1 MPTNFLLPNF
11 FNYKFWNNKYV
22 WNLKIYEQSY
32 KMHFFCY
39 SFKKSKLAEKN
50 HFISPSERKKQ
61 NDLKAWKY
69 EKLIQISFPKF

>member
-1 MPTNFLLPNF
+1 
-11 FNYKFWNNKYV
+11 
-22 WNLKIYEQSY
+22 
-32 KMHFFCY
+32 
-39 SFKKSKLAEKN
+39 LAEKN